1 MQCVLPGRFAF
12 DFAKKGQEVL
22 KNGKFLWSNLF
33 YLLFCQKHAHNLY
46 PNSSTKPKT
55 ARLRNNA
62 MRDGSPLLVWMEA
75 ARKHP
80 REVYFFRGGS
90 KSTEFFSYI
99 GDPLFCLTSWFHGI
113 VILLPS

>member
-22 KNGKFLWSNLF
+22 KSGKFLWSNLF

-62 MRDGSPLLVWMEA
+62 MRDGSPLLVWTEA

-90 KSTEFFSYI
+90 KSTDFFTSI
-99 GDPLFCLTSWFHGI
+99 GDPLFCLTS
-113 VILLPS
+113 

>member
-62 MRDGSPLLVWMEA
+62 MRDGSPLLVSVEA

-80 REVYFFRGGS
+80 REVYFVGVPPNQQNFLR
-90 KSTEFFSYI
+90 
-99 GDPLFCLTSWFHGI
+99 
-113 VILLPS
+113 LLVTHCSA